1 MGGYSF
7 PQQRLTL
14 AQKRKNKDAW
24 GKGMVDEI
32 DKYDSLSFEGRS
44 DWERKRAN
52 YDLFNGKLSKND
64 FEYVCRPYGEGVGE
78 MPAEMRHYD
87 IMSSKLRVLF
97 GEEIKRPFN
106 FKVVCT
112 NPDAITEK
120 EEEKK
125 QLLQQYMTEKI
136 QQKVQQEMQAQ
147 GLGDQ
152 PTESMDPEEA
162 QMMAQQAQEI
172 QKAMTPPQIEEYMQR
187 SYQSS
192 REIMGNQILTYL
204 KKAKRLREKFNKGW
218 KHALIAGEE
227 IYWTGIVNGEPDVR
241 VVNPLYFEYDKDPD
255 IDYIQDGQWAKYVMR
270 MTAGSV
276 ADVFG
281 EYLTEEE
288 IKELYT
294 DGSSVG
300 RSHPLGSPEF
310 NYDYS
315 NNLFDS
321 NSPFEWDGDSTPD
334 GSSRYIKVVHCEWK
348 SLRKI
353 GFLKYLDD
361 EFQEQESIV
370 DETYKLNKEAGDLS
384 IKWEWVPEVWEGTKI
399 GTDMYVN
406 IRPKPNQFKD
416 LDNLHSCKLGY
427 VGVAYNNLNAA
438 PVSMIDRMKPYQ
450 YLYNIIMYRL
460 ELDLA
465 SDKGKKFLADVNQ
478 IPSSMGIDME
488 KWLYY
493 FDAMGMA
500 FINPNEEGQRNKQ
513 SNFNQWQAVD
523 LSMAQTIQQKIGLL
537 EYLESQCSEVSGVTK
552 QREGQVSANE
562 LVGNTQQAVVQ
573 SSHIT
578 EEWFYSHN
586 QLKAS
591 LLEAII
597 DTTKVA
603 WADSEPKKIQ
613 YVLDDM
619 TTKLLYVEPP
629 QLTESS
635 FGIFVSDSAKDQELF
650 LTMKQL
656 AHAALQNQQA
666 ELSDVIK
673 MLTSES
679 SSEIKTLLEKA
690 ENNRRQREA
699 QMQQQAQ
706 QVQMQQQ
713 QVELQKLQAQQQ
725 MEAEKL
731 QLDKYKVDEDNRTKV
746 EVAEINS
753 FKGQMD
759 QDSNDNGVPDQLEIE
774 KLRAQVNFN
783 DKKVDLENRK
793 LDIKEKEVQSKET
806 MEDKKRQQEKEEK
819 AKDRK
824 AKKKD

>member
-1 MGGYSF
+1 
-7 PQQRLTL
+7 
-14 AQKRKNKDAW
+14 
-24 GKGMVDEI
+24 
-32 DKYDSLSFEGRS
+32 
-44 DWERKRAN
+44 
-52 YDLFNGKLSKND
+52 
-64 FEYVCRPYGEGVGE
+64 
-78 MPAEMRHYD
+78 
-87 IMSSKLRVLF
+87 
-97 GEEIKRPFN
+97 
-106 FKVVCT
+106 
-112 NPDAITEK
+112 
-120 EEEKK
+120 
-125 QLLQQYMTEKI
+125 
-136 QQKVQQEMQAQ
+136 
-147 GLGDQ
+147 
-152 PTESMDPEEA
+152 
-162 QMMAQQAQEI
+162 
-172 QKAMTPPQIEEYMQR
+172 
-187 SYQSS
+187 
-192 REIMGNQILTYL
+192 
-204 KKAKRLREKFNKGW
+204 
-218 KHALIAGEE
+218 
-227 IYWTGIVNGEPDVR
+227 
-241 VVNPLYFEYDKDPD
+241 
-255 IDYIQDGQWAKYVMR
+255 
-270 MTAGSV
+270 
-276 ADVFG
+276 
-281 EYLTEEE
+281 
-288 IKELYT
+288 
-294 DGSSVG
+294 
-300 RSHPLGSPEF
+300 
-310 NYDYS
+310 
-315 NNLFDS
+315 
-321 NSPFEWDGDSTPD
+321 
-334 GSSRYIKVVHCEWK
+334 
-348 SLRKI
+348 
-353 GFLKYLDD
+353 
-361 EFQEQESIV
+361 
-370 DETYKLNKEAGDLS
+370 
-384 IKWEWVPEVWEGTKI
+384 
-399 GTDMYVN
+399 
-406 IRPKPNQFKD
+406 
-416 LDNLHSCKLGY
+416 
-427 VGVAYNNLNAA
+427 
-438 PVSMIDRMKPYQ
+438 
-450 YLYNIIMYRL
+450 MYRL

-666 ELSDVIK
+666 ELSDVIR